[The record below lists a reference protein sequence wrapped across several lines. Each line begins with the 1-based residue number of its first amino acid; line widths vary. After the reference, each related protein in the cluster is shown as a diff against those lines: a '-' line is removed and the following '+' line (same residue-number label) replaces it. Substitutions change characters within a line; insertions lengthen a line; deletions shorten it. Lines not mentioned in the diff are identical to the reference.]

1 MTTRCCIGVF
11 PYTFWANP
19 PMSGRRLT
27 AILEW
32 SMSSIREEIVFKRI
46 VLGLDGSDESTN
58 ALEFAK
64 KLATSEDAHV
74 EIVHVHEYMIGGR
87 AGMQP
92 VRADEDEL
100 EAIVRRQAEAL
111 KSDGVDAHLTI
122 VSTSAGG
129 PAHVLADHAR
139 ADGADV
145 IVVGTRGRTTLAGLL
160 LGERDAAADARLTVP
175 GARHSQ
181 PGVLGYRDGS
191 ADHRGRELK
200 GVVMTSMTETTDVA
214 TAGTGAAG

>member
-1 MTTRCCIGVF
+1 M
-11 PYTFWANP
+11 
-19 PMSGRRLT
+19 
-27 AILEW
+27 
-32 SMSSIREEIVFKRI
+32 FKRI

-58 ALEFAK
+58 ALEFTK

-74 EIVHVHEYMIGGR
+74 EIVHVHEYMIAGR

-92 VRADEDEL
+92 VRVDEDEL
-100 EAIVRRQAEAL
+100 EAVVRRQAEAL

-139 ADGADV
+139 AGNADV

-160 LGERDAAADARLTVP
+160 LGSVTQRLMHVSPCPVLAVPSSQGSSDSAKEAAT
-175 GARHSQ
+175 
-181 PGVLGYRDGS
+181 
-191 ADHRGRELK
+191 K
-200 GVVMTSMTETTDVA
+200 
-214 TAGTGAAG
+214 AAVS

>member
-1 MTTRCCIGVF
+1 MV
-11 PYTFWANP
+11 NVV
-19 PMSGRRLT
+19 
-27 AILEW
+27 
-32 SMSSIREEIVFKRI
+32 SMREEIVFKRI
-46 VLGLDGSDESTN
+46 VLGLDGSDESTR
-58 ALEFAK
+58 ALEFAR

-92 VRADEDEL
+92 VRANEDEL

-111 KSDGVDAHLTI
+111 KSDGIDAQLTI

-139 ADGADV
+139 AGDADV

-160 LGERDAAADARLTVP
+160 LGSVTQRLMHVSPCPVLAVPSRVASETSTDAA
-175 GARHSQ
+175 
-181 PGVLGYRDGS
+181 
-191 ADHRGRELK
+191 
-200 GVVMTSMTETTDVA
+200 
-214 TAGTGAAG
+214 TAAAVG